1 MPYMYEA
8 LNLATAA
15 RQPGQVQSQDTI
27 LVSYFRRYLLGRAI
41 SVFRWRLPPGWDPDF
56 VRYALYCIGFVA
68 VVETDKFGV
77 VPQVGTLSGRGLYYQ
92 PTEVLITN
100 PLFDQSIT
108 AQIGRNCELIKLQP
122 DYGGIMDLVNDY
134 AEAMAL
140 TSETFS
146 INTLNSRLSYVF
158 GAENKNAAETF
169 KKGMQELYDGSPMTV
184 WDKKLWGQNGEPAW
198 QLLLQNVGQNYIA
211 GELLENLRR
220 LECKFNNEIGIP
232 ANLATAKKER
242 TISAEVEA
250 NDAETYTRADCWL
263 ETIRDGCKRV
273 KRMFGVDIS
282 VDWRVDPL
290 NDQRGGGDDERNTEL
305 SGADNGRS

>member
-15 RQPGQVQSQDTI
+15 RQPGQVQSQDTV

-41 SVFRWRLPPGWDPDF
+41 SVFHWGLPPGWDPDF
-56 VRYALYCIGFVA
+56 VRYALYCVGFVA

-77 VPQVGTLSGRGLYYQ
+77 VPQIGTLSGRGLYYQ

-100 PLFDQSIT
+100 PLFDQSVT

-158 GAENKNAAETF
+158 GAENKAAAEAF
-169 KKGMQELYDGSPMTV
+169 KKGMQELYGGSPMTV
-184 WDKKLWGQNGEPAW
+184 WDKRLWGQNGEPAW

-263 ETIRDGCKRV
+263 ETIRDGCRRV
-273 KRMFGVDIS
+273 KRMFGVEIS

-290 NDQRGGGDDERNTEL
+290 NEQRGGTDDERNPEPAGTDG
-305 SGADNGRS
+305 SSS

>member
-15 RQPGQVQSQDTI
+15 RQPGQVQSQDTV

-77 VPQVGTLSGRGLYYQ
+77 VPQIGTLSGRGLYYQ

-158 GAENKNAAETF
+158 GAENKAAAESF

-184 WDKKLWGQNGEPAW
+184 WDKKLWGQNGERAW
-198 QLLLQNVGQNYIA
+198 ELLLQNVGQNYIA

-273 KRMFGVDIS
+273 KRMFGVEIS

-290 NDQRGGGDDERNTEL
+290 NDQRGGGDDERNPEPAR
-305 SGADNGRS
+305 ADGSRS

>member
-15 RQPGQVQSQDTI
+15 RQPGQVQSQDTV
-27 LVSYFRRYLLGRAI
+27 LVSYFRRYLLSRAI

-77 VPQVGTLSGRGLYYQ
+77 VPQIGTLSGRGLYYQ

-158 GAENKNAAETF
+158 GAENKAAAEAF

-184 WDKKLWGQNGEPAW
+184 WDKRLWGPNGEPAW

-273 KRMFGVDIS
+273 KRMFGVEIS

-290 NDQRGGGDDERNTEL
+290 NDQRGGGDDERNPEPA
-305 SGADNGRS
+305 GPDGGRS

>member
-15 RQPGQVQSQDTI
+15 RQPGQVQSQDTV

-77 VPQVGTLSGRGLYYQ
+77 VPQIGTLSGRGLYYQ

-305 SGADNGRS
+305 SGADNGRP

>member
-77 VPQVGTLSGRGLYYQ
+77 VPQIGTLSGRGLYYQ
-92 PTEVLITN
+92 PTEILITN

-122 DYGGIMDLVNDY
+122 DYGGIMDMVNDY

-158 GAENKNAAETF
+158 GAENKAAAEAF

-263 ETIRDGCKRV
+263 ETIRDGCERV
-273 KRMFGVDIS
+273 KRMFGVEIS

-290 NDQRGGGDDERNTEL
+290 NDQRGGADNERNSEL
-305 SGADNGRS
+305 AGPDSGRS

>member
-1 MPYMYEA
+1 
-8 LNLATAA
+8 
-15 RQPGQVQSQDTI
+15 
-27 LVSYFRRYLLGRAI
+27 
-41 SVFRWRLPPGWDPDF
+41 
-56 VRYALYCIGFVA
+56 
-68 VVETDKFGV
+68 
-77 VPQVGTLSGRGLYYQ
+77 
-92 PTEVLITN
+92 
-100 PLFDQSIT
+100 
-108 AQIGRNCELIKLQP
+108 
-122 DYGGIMDLVNDY
+122 MDLVNDY

-158 GAENKNAAETF
+158 GAENKAAAESF
-169 KKGMQELYDGSPMTV
+169 KKGMQELYDGNPMTV

-263 ETIRDGCKRV
+263 ETIRQGCERV
-273 KRMFGVDIS
+273 KRMFGVEIS

-290 NDQRGGGDDERNTEL
+290 NDQRGGGDDERNPEPAGDGG
-305 SGADNGRS
+305 SRS